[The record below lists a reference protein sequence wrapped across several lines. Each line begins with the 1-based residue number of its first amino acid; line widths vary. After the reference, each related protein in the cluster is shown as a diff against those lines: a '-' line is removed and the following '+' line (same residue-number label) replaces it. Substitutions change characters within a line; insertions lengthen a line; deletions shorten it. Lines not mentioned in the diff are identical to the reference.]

1 MPPVKITR
9 TSGSSGSSGANGQL
23 PEGAVSPEEAAAIRS
38 GVTSKEVA
46 PSSRIQSGVVSWRLA
61 VDQLGSPY
69 EVERIAI
76 SQLRRMRRDP
86 MLGFGLSFT
95 KMPHVRAKWYC
106 NAVSTKGPNAQISAH
121 LDYDLRRIYASF
133 VMMCLNGLEFGFQAG
148 AKRFELRTPAGT
160 YIETNPDTGEQEE
173 KPIWAEGGI
182 DPIGWKSFVPLRPEG
197 VEPIW
202 TPDGQFGGITYDPAS
217 PAMPAGVGAVAQ
229 GQGGN
234 NSGQSYEIDLPH
246 AFWFTIG
253 KDENFGSIFG
263 FPRLAYAY
271 RYWWSYWFRWA
282 IADRAFERK
291 ADPSVLVRHPDGQ
304 FLDENTGAT
313 MSYAEYALLMGER
326 MRSGGVIALPSEVYE
341 DANGRGTLRQWEIEF
356 TKDATNFDPFDK
368 SFEYLDVQK
377 LRSLFIPEQAFLE
390 GKGGTSSRNV
400 AAEMGDSF
408 IESQAVLNAQIVE
421 HINRFLI
428 PQWLAVNYPDFVATE
443 NGTATIVMQGFA
455 DEDVAFTTAL
465 IQLIGQQPNGAT
477 ELLKLVDIQKL
488 LEQRGTP
495 IADFATQQR
504 RDKEAADATAQAGV
518 GAVPA
523 IPGQSVGTAPAA
535 NGAAGFAYIAPRERI
550 ELSLNGTDFIEH
562 LPNSVHY
569 ADNAVKGLSRRLWN
583 VYKGLYADEYDS
595 ILSHIAD
602 GSEPVTLADDDPAAA
617 AHELI
622 ATAPLSE
629 KWPDALNLT
638 DNLLGKIMRR
648 AARVEIARTNLRL
661 PLAQVSDEFKDWLS
675 ERIATYAP
683 IVADT
688 TRTEIRDFMAAQI
701 DEGTTDRT
709 ELVRLARENFAD
721 FPKWKADRLVRTEV
735 RDAYNAAT
743 LTSATAAGATQV
755 QCLDGNS
762 DDPASDSLRRD
773 GRIFSITEAEKE
785 TEHPNGTLGWRI
797 LPTTLTINYS
807 DDADGAAFDKTH
819 GILTLANDLASETE
833 RRILKTVVGA
843 L

>member
-1 MPPVKITR
+1 MPPVKVTR
-9 TSGSSGSSGANGQL
+9 TNGSSGANGQL
-23 PEGAVSPEEAAAIRS
+23 PEGATSPEEAAAIRS
-38 GVTSKEVA
+38 SVATKEIA

-61 VDQLGSPY
+61 VDQLGNPY

-95 KMPHVRAKWYC
+95 KMPHIRARWYV
-106 NAVSTKGPNAQISAH
+106 NAVGNQGPNAQISAH
-121 LDYDLRRIYASF
+121 LDYDLRRIWSSF
-133 VMMCLNGLEFGFQAG
+133 CLMCLNGLDFGFQG
-148 AKRFELRTPAGT
+148 MAKRFELRTPAGS
-160 YIETNPDTGEQEE
+160 YIETNPDSGEQEE
-173 KPIWAEGGI
+173 KPIWSEGGV
-182 DPIGWKSFVPLRPEG
+182 DPIGWKTFVPLRPEG
-197 VEPIW
+197 VEPVW
-202 TPDGQFGGITYDPAS
+202 TPDGQFDGIEYDPAS

-229 GQGGN
+229 GSGGN
-234 NSGQSYEIDLPH
+234 NAGTKYVIDLAH
-246 AFWFTIG
+246 ALWFTVG
-253 KDENFGSIFG
+253 KEENMGSIFG
-263 FPRLAYAY
+263 YPRLGYAF

-304 FLDENTGAT
+304 FLDENSGTT

-408 IESQAVLNAQIVE
+408 VESQAVLNTQIVE
-421 HINRFLI
+421 HANRYLI
-428 PQWLAVNYPDFVATE
+428 PQWLAVNYPEFVANE
-443 NGTATIVMQGFA
+443 NGTATIVMQGF
-455 DEDVAFTTAL
+455 EDTDVTFMTTL
-465 IQLIGQQPNGAT
+465 IQLIGQQESGSK
-477 ELLKLVDIQKL
+477 EILKLVDLQRV
-488 LEQRGTP
+488 LEARGTP
-495 IADFATQQR
+495 IADFATQAR
-504 RDKEAADATAQAGV
+504 RDKEAADAAAQAGV
-518 GAVPA
+518 GAVAP

-535 NGAAGFAYIAPRERI
+535 NGTGFSYIRPRERI
-550 ELSLNGTDFIEH
+550 ELSLNGTDFINN
-562 LPNSVHY
+562 LPSSVHY
-569 ADNAVKGLSRRLWN
+569 EDNAVKGLSRRLWN
-583 VYKGLYADEYDS
+583 VYKGLYADEYTA
-595 ILSHIAD
+595 ILDHIASAE
-602 GSEPVTLADDDPAAA
+602 GPVTLADDDAAGA
-617 AHELI
+617 AHELV

-629 KWPDALNLT
+629 KWPDALSLT

-648 AARVEIARTNLRL
+648 AARVEIARTKLKL
-661 PLAQVSDEFKDWLS
+661 PLAQVSDELKDWLS

-683 IVADT
+683 IVAET

-701 DEGTTDRT
+701 DEGVTERA
-709 ELVRLARENFAD
+709 ELVKLARENFSD

-743 LTSATAAGATQV
+743 LTSAAAAGATQV

-762 DDPASDSLRRD
+762 DDPAPDSLRRD
-773 GRIFSITEAEKE
+773 GRIFSIAEAEQQ

-797 LPTTLTINYS
+797 LPTTLTIDYS
-807 DDADGAAFDKTH
+807 DVDGAEFDRDTNT
-819 GILTLANDLASETE
+819 LTLANDLEAETE
-833 RRILKTVVGA
+833 RRILKTVVAA